1 MNNPRL
7 ANRYAKSVVGLALE
21 QGQLENLYNDMKLFI
36 SLFKSNP
43 DFVNLLK
50 SPVISNDKKLSII
63 EAVTNGRVSQLTTLF
78 VRLLVN
84 KNREANLPEIAQAV
98 IEQYN
103 EIKQIYKVKLTTASP
118 ISKELE
124 SSIIEKVKQERNIQN
139 IELETSVDDR
149 LIGGFKL
156 QLGDTLVDGS
166 VLKDLMEIKRQFL
179 NNDYI
184 HQIR

>member
-7 ANRYAKSVVGLALE
+7 ANRYAKSVVDLAVE
-21 QGQLENLYNDMKLFI
+21 QNQLDSLYADMKLLI
-36 SLFKSNP
+36 SIFKTNP

-50 SPVISNDKKLSII
+50 SPIISNDKKLTII
-63 EAVTNGRVSQLTTLF
+63 EAVCNGRVSQLTTLF
-78 VRLLVN
+78 IRLLVN
-84 KNREANLPEIAQAV
+84 KNRESNLPEIAHAV

-103 EIKQIYKVKLTTASP
+103 KIKQIYRVKLTTATP

-124 SSIIEKVKQERNIQN
+124 NTLIEKVKQERNIQN
-139 IELETSVDDR
+139 IELETQVDER
-149 LIGGFKL
+149 LIGGYKL

-166 VLKDLMEIKRQFL
+166 VLKDLMEIRRQFL